1 MIITEV
7 AMNAELTL
15 VRTTDEIFKEYEEV
29 SNRLEKA
36 QDRLSLMK
44 EEGYSDGMIKDMRM
58 CVQRLAAKKEVFSWL
73 IQ

>member
-1 MIITEV
+1 
-7 AMNAELTL
+7 MNAELTL

-29 SNRLEKA
+29 SIRLEKA

-44 EEGYSDGMIKDMRM
+44 EEGYSDGKIKDMRM

>member
-1 MIITEV
+1 
-7 AMNAELTL
+7 MNAELTL

-58 CVQRLAAKKEVFSWL
+58 CVHRLAAKNEVFSWL

>member
-1 MIITEV
+1 
-7 AMNAELTL
+7 MNAELTL

-36 QDRLSLMK
+36 QDSLSLMK
-44 EEGYSDGMIKDMRM
+44 EEGYSAGMIKDMRI
-58 CVQRLAAKKEVFSWL
+58 CLHRLPAKKEVFSWL